1 MNKAE
6 LIDALEAK
14 LGSKKVASDALEAFL
29 DVVIRE
35 VARGGKVGIT
45 GFGTFERAD
54 RAARTGRNPK
64 TGATV
69 KIKKTRVP
77 KFRSGTNFK
86 EVVSGAK
93 KLSKTESAASQEP
106 EILMC
111 KPEDNMSHADKPPT
125 PNFLLSHPSP
135 TDHEAGEKPKPA
147 PAAAPTETDV
157 KKAAAEAPK
166 TGAVGASV
174 GRGGKNHKSDVKAVQ
189 EKLNARGLDTGGVD
203 GVPTALAI
211 GGA

>member
-6 LIDALEAK
+6 LIDALEIK

-35 VARGGKVGIT
+35 VAKGGKVGIT

-69 KIKKTRVP
+69 RIKKTRVP

-93 KLSKTESAASQEP
+93 KLSKTESAASRA
-106 EILMC
+106 
-111 KPEDNMSHADKPPT
+111 S
-125 PNFLLSHPSP
+125 
-135 TDHEAGEKPKPA
+135 AGTSV
-147 PAAAPTETDV
+147 AAAPATRTTAKKTATKAAPAKAAV
-157 KKAAAEAPK
+157 KKTTTKAAA
-166 TGAVGASV
+166 
-174 GRGGKNHKSDVKAVQ
+174 
-189 EKLNARGLDTGGVD
+189 
-203 GVPTALAI
+203 
-211 GGA
+211 

>member
-6 LIDALEAK
+6 LIDALETK

-35 VARGGKVGIT
+35 VAKGGKVGIT

-69 KIKKTRVP
+69 RIKKTRVP

-86 EVVSGAK
+86 EVVAGSK
-93 KLSKTESAASQEP
+93 KLAKDQPAASRA
-106 EILMC
+106 
-111 KPEDNMSHADKPPT
+111 S
-125 PNFLLSHPSP
+125 
-135 TDHEAGEKPKPA
+135 AGSSAPVKKTATKAA
-147 PAAAPTETDV
+147 PAKTAA
-157 KKAAAEAPK
+157 KKAATKAAPAK
-166 TGAVGASV
+166 TAVKKTATKAAPAKTAV
-174 GRGGKNHKSDVKAVQ
+174 RKTTATKAAPAKTAVKKTATKAAPARTTARKTTAKKTTGR
-189 EKLNARGLDTGGVD
+189 
-203 GVPTALAI
+203 
-211 GGA
+211 

>member
-6 LIDALEAK
+6 LIDALETK

-35 VARGGKVGIT
+35 VAKGGKVGIT

-69 KIKKTRVP
+69 RIKKTRVP

-86 EVVSGAK
+86 EVVSGSKKLAKDQPAASRASAGSSAPVRKTATKAAPAKSAAK
-93 KLSKTESAASQEP
+93 KTATKA
-106 EILMC
+106 
-111 KPEDNMSHADKPPT
+111 
-125 PNFLLSHPSP
+125 
-135 TDHEAGEKPKPA
+135 A
-147 PAAAPTETDV
+147 PAKTAVRRTTATKAAPAKTAAKTTARKTTA
-157 KKAAAEAPK
+157 KKT
-166 TGAVGASV
+166 TG
-174 GRGGKNHKSDVKAVQ
+174 R
-189 EKLNARGLDTGGVD
+189 
-203 GVPTALAI
+203 
-211 GGA
+211 